1 MEAIIMNLNPK
12 KMSQKI
18 GQAPGT
24 MVYLGEK
31 REEKPIIEIIEYD
44 ETDFQ
49 DKVVDDVTECFAFL
63 DSPSPTWIKVTGIH
77 EVGIIQKLGEHFGLH
92 PLTLEDIVNT
102 IHRPSMEDAGKYIFV
117 SLKMLHSDSGSD
129 LITSEQVSI
138 ILGSNFV
145 ISFEEKKSGVFD
157 SVRERIKKAV
167 PRTRFLSADYLA
179 YSLMDAVVDHYYL
192 VLENLGE
199 RIELVEEK
207 LISKPV
213 SENIETIHQLK
224 RQLIFVRKSVWPLRE
239 VVGGLERINT
249 ALIHDSMRMFL
260 RDLYEHTV
268 QVIDTV
274 ETYRDTVSGLLDIY
288 LSSMSNRLNEVMKVL
303 TIIATIFMPLSFLA
317 GVFGMN
323 FNTSVSPFNM
333 PELTFRYGYPL
344 FWLLVLMVGGGLVW
358 FFRKKGWL

>member
-1 MEAIIMNLNPK
+1 METIKMNRYSK

-24 MVYLGEK
+24 VVYLGEK
-31 REEKPIIEIIEYD
+31 REEKPIIEIIEFD
-44 ETDFQ
+44 ETNFQ
-49 DKVVDDVTECFAFL
+49 GKIVSDVTECFSYL
-63 DSPSPTWIKVTGIH
+63 DSPSPTWIRVTGIH
-77 EVGIIQKLGEHFGLH
+77 DVNIIKKLGEHFGLH

-102 IHRPSMEDAGKYIFV
+102 IHRPSMDETENYLFV
-117 SLKMLHSDSGSD
+117 SMKMLHSDSNSER
-129 LITSEQVSI
+129 IISEQVSI

-145 ISFEEKKSGVFD
+145 ISFEETKSDVFD
-157 SVRERIKKAV
+157 PVKERIKKAM
-167 PRTRFLSADYLA
+167 PRTRFLSVDYLA
-179 YSLMDAVVDHYYL
+179 YSLMDAVVDYYYL

-199 RIELVEEK
+199 RIESIEEK
-207 LISKPV
+207 IISKPV
-213 SENIETIHQLK
+213 SENIETIHQIK

-239 VVGGLERINT
+239 VIGGLERMDT
-249 ALIHDSMRMFL
+249 PLIHDSMRMFL
-260 RDLYEHTV
+260 RDLYEHAV

-288 LSSMSNRLNEVMKVL
+288 LSSMSNRLNEVMKIL

-333 PELTFRYGYPL
+333 PELGLRYGYPL
-344 FWLLVLMVGGGLVW
+344 FWLLVLIIGGGLLW
-358 FFRKKGWL
+358 FFRRKRWL